1 MTDTPAVTRPGVSSF
16 GDMRALSPVQ
26 LRRLIART
34 LRVALEGGPAS
45 TQLVDRWADAEAS
58 DAAWLAAITWDGCG
72 AALGWALQ
80 ALELGTVAPPTL
92 EVHVTDA
99 FDEARTQCV
108 QLSSDLLRLGAEL
121 EALRIPAVAL
131 KGSALLAANV
141 APALGVRWMSDID
154 ILVAEQHVEQA
165 AWILESLDYTRGA
178 SRDPAGPEV
187 FRPYHETFVS
197 PEGSIVELHWR
208 LGPAR
213 WGKATAADAWFERAL
228 PSSMPGLLVPCGT
241 DLFWH
246 ALLHDARNHAW
257 STGSLRSALDLAL
270 IARTPGFT
278 VAEILGRISDDERGE
293 PLLEAIADAAHLSPV
308 LASEVEPSQ
317 EPRYLR
323 LARWRDYWG
332 RRQWET
338 HRIAE
343 AIAWGA
349 TLDRV
354 RRHGGWRG
362 VIDRAVLV
370 IPEAAPGTG
379 LGREIWR
386 AMLNVRHGAFVAA
399 LTAGHFITIPGR
411 AETARRLSPPRTD

>member
-1 MTDTPAVTRPGVSSF
+1 
-16 GDMRALSPVQ
+16 MRMLNPVQ

-34 LRVALEGGPAS
+34 LRVALDGGPAS

-72 AALGWALQ
+72 AALGWALR
-80 ALELGTVAPPTL
+80 ALELDSVAPPTL
-92 EVHVTDA
+92 EVHVNDA
-99 FDEARTQCV
+99 FSEARTQCV
-108 QLSSDLLRLGAEL
+108 QLSSDLLRLGAEM
-121 EALRIPAVAL
+121 EALRIPAIAL

-154 ILVAEQHVEQA
+154 LLVGEQHVEQA

-178 SRDPAGPEV
+178 TRDASVPEV
-187 FRPYHETFVS
+187 FRPYHESFLS
-197 PEGSIVELHWR
+197 PDGSLVELHWR

-213 WGKATAADAWFERAL
+213 WGKATSAETWFERAL
-228 PSSMPGLLVPCGT
+228 KSSMPGLLVPCGT

-257 STGSLRSALDLAL
+257 STGSLRAALDLAL

-278 VAEILGRISDDERGE
+278 VTEILSRISADERGE
-293 PLLEAIADAAHLSPV
+293 PLLEAMADAAHLSPV
-308 LASEVEPSQ
+308 LAAEIEASP

-323 LARWRDYWG
+323 LAAWRDYWG
-332 RRQWET
+332 RRPWAT
-338 HRIAE
+338 NRISE

-349 TLDRV
+349 SLDRV

-362 VIDRAVLV
+362 LVDRAIRV
-370 IPEAAPGTG
+370 IPEAAPGAG
-379 LGREIWR
+379 LGQQVWR
-386 AMLNVRHGAFVAA
+386 AMLNVRHAAFVAA
-399 LTAGHFITIPGR
+399 LTAGHFITVPER
-411 AETARRLSPPRTD
+411 AERQMRRLPPPRIT